1 MIILIDNLS
10 MDDLVGDIL
19 GGAGKMIGEVV
30 VDGVVD
36 AVKAPS
42 SRKKRNVWSSKS
54 KETRKKSSDTLFIIG
69 ITLIVTILITTFV
82 ALIWLTVF

>member
-10 MDDLVGDIL
+10 MEDLVGDIL